1 MEWPQKYFEIIYKI
15 IRQQNKLF
23 LKDISMNENLP
34 LHELEK
40 DHLPSKKYLKI
51 FINQYHQN

>member
-15 IRQQNKLF
+15 LRQQNKLF

-40 DHLPSKKYLKI
+40 DHLPSKKHLKI
-51 FINQYHQN
+51 FFNQYSQT

>member
-15 IRQQNKLF
+15 LRQQNKLF
-23 LKDISMNENLP
+23 LKDISMNEKLP

-40 DHLPSKKYLKI
+40 DYLPSKKHLKI
-51 FINQYHQN
+51 FFNQYHQN